1 MSRIIAIFISLPVH
15 EFAHGYCAKLLG
27 DRTAEQRGRLTLNP
41 LKHLDPIGVIA
52 MLTVGFGWANP
63 VPINTSNFNKPKR
76 DMAIVAL
83 MGPISNLVLALIGFC
98 LLKIT
103 SIVFIINSSQIWL
116 YYFKVFFNYFAIINI
131 TLAVFNLI
139 IVPPLDGSRLVTYF
153 LPQKYYDV
161 FMRFEYLGTIVVF
174 VLLFF
179 GFLDMPIIVVSECFL
194 KVFDWITYPL
204 DIFGNFVINVVI

>member
-1 MSRIIAIFISLPVH
+1 MLISLPIH

-27 DRTAEQRGRLTLNP
+27 DATAEQQGRLTLNP

-63 VPINTSNFNKPKR
+63 VPININNFAKPKR
-76 DMAIVAL
+76 DMAIVAV
-83 MGPISNLVLALIGFC
+83 MGPISNLILALIGVC
-98 LLKIT
+98 LFKIT
-103 SIVFIINSSQIWL
+103 SIVFFINNSQLWL
-116 YYFKVFFNYFAIINI
+116 YYFKVFFNYFFVINI

-153 LPQKYYDV
+153 LPKKYYDI

-174 VLLFF
+174 ALLFF
-179 GFLDMPIIVVSECFL
+179 GFLDVPINIVSEWFL
-194 KVFDWITYPL
+194 KLFDWITYPL
-204 DIFGNFVINVVI
+204 DILRDALINIVI

>member
-1 MSRIIAIFISLPVH
+1 MSRIIAILISLPVH

-27 DRTAEQRGRLTLNP
+27 DTTAEQQGRLTLNP

-63 VPINTSNFNKPKR
+63 VPINTSNFTKPKR

-83 MGPISNLVLALIGFC
+83 MGPISNLVLAIIGVC
-98 LLKIT
+98 LFKIT
-103 SIVFIINSSQIWL
+103 SIVFIINNSQLWL

-139 IVPPLDGSRLVTYF
+139 IVPPLDGSRLVIYF
-153 LPQKYYDV
+153 LPQKYYDI

-174 VLLFF
+174 ALLFF
-179 GFLDMPIIVVSECFL
+179 GFLDMPISIASGWFL

-204 DIFGNFVINVVI
+204 DILRNFLINIIV

>member
-1 MSRIIAIFISLPVH
+1 MPVH

-27 DRTAEQRGRLTLNP
+27 DTTAEQQGRLTLNP

-52 MLTVGFGWANP
+52 MLTVGFGWANS
-63 VPINTSNFNKPKR
+63 VPINVNNFNKPKR
-76 DMAIVAL
+76 DMAIVAI
-83 MGPISNLVLALIGFC
+83 MGPISNLVLAIIGVC
-98 LLKIT
+98 LFKIT
-103 SIVFIINSSQIWL
+103 SIVFIINNSQLWL

-153 LPQKYYDV
+153 LPQKYYDI

-174 VLLFF
+174 ALLFF
-179 GFLDMPIIVVSECFL
+179 GFLDMPISIASGCFL

-204 DIFGNFVINVVI
+204 DVLRNFLINIMV

>member
-1 MSRIIAIFISLPVH
+1 MPFH

-27 DRTAEQRGRLTLNP
+27 DRTAEQQGRLTLNP

-52 MLTVGFGWANP
+52 MLTIGFGWANP

-98 LLKIT
+98 LFKIA
-103 SIVFIINSSQIWL
+103 SIVFIISNLPIWL
-116 YYFKVFFNYFAIINI
+116 YYFKIFLNYFVIINI

-153 LPQKYYDV
+153 LPKKYYDII
-161 FMRFEYLGTIVVF
+161 MRFEYLGTIVVF
-174 VLLFF
+174 ALLFL
-179 GFLDMPIIVVSECFL
+179 GFLDMPITVVSEWFL
-194 KVFDWITYPL
+194 RFFDWITYPL
-204 DIFGNFVINVVI
+204 DIFRTFMVNIVV

>member
-1 MSRIIAIFISLPVH
+1 MISLPVH

-27 DRTAEQRGRLTLNP
+27 DTTAEQQGRLTLNP

-52 MLTVGFGWANP
+52 MLTVGFGWASP
-63 VPINTSNFNKPKR
+63 VPINTSNFTKPKR

-83 MGPISNLVLALIGFC
+83 MGPISNLVLAIIGVC
-98 LLKIT
+98 LFKIT
-103 SIVFIINSSQIWL
+103 SIVFIINNSQLWL

-153 LPQKYYDV
+153 LPQKYYDI

-174 VLLFF
+174 ALLFF
-179 GFLDMPIIVVSECFL
+179 GILDMPISIASGWFL
-194 KVFDWITYPL
+194 KAFDWITYPL
-204 DIFGNFVINVVI
+204 DILRNFLINIIV